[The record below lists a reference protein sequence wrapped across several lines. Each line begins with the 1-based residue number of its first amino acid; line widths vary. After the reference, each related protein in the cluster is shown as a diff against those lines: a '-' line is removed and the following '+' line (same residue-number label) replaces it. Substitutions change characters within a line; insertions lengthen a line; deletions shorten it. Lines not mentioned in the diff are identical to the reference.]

1 MSAYYDCI
9 DYSEFAEPS
18 CRPGAC
24 GHRRTVQVAR
34 KRQAECLAG
43 GYTDS
48 ADDAASD
55 IEWFGMMVGACE
67 ATAGEL
73 QLRKVVVQLLAGRWQ
88 VLDADALVASARA
101 LLT

>member
-1 MSAYYDCI
+1 MSAYYDCV

-24 GHRRTVQVAR
+24 GHRRTVQVAGER
-34 KRQAECLAG
+34 RMKSLAG
-43 GYTDS
+43 EYTDS

-67 ATAGEL
+67 ATAGEPE
-73 QLRKVVVQLLAGRWQ
+73 LRAVVVQLLAGGWL
-88 VLDADALVASARA
+88 VLDADALVGSARA